1 MALETLIISVQ
12 GLSFLKV
19 ISTAAGYGWIRVQ
32 MPMEMPPPT
41 SKEFVPGSVACGL
54 HPAADKLIL
63 MRKFQKHSE
72 TIV

>member
-1 MALETLIISVQ
+1 
-12 GLSFLKV
+12 
-19 ISTAAGYGWIRVQ
+19 